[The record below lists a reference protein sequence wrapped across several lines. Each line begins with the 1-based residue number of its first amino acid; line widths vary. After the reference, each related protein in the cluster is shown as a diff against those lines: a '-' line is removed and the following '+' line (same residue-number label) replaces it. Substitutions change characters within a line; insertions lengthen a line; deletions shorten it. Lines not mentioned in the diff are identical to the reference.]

1 MGLEIPKASEL
12 EQLVFGI
19 KNEKELSLI
28 ALQVYHFQYNNNPV
42 YQEYCNIT
50 GRVPEAIKTAS
61 DIPFLP
67 ISFFKTHKVVSTSF
81 QPQMV
86 FKSSGTT
93 GNETSCHY
101 IKDASIYITS
111 FNKTFQQFYNN
122 PEQYCILGLL
132 PSYLE
137 QGNSSLV
144 FMVNS
149 LIQNSNYPESG
160 FYLYDYEKL
169 SHVLQSLEAKS
180 IPAILFGVTYA
191 LLEFS
196 NAFNIELKSA
206 TIIET
211 GGMKGRGREMSKP
224 ELYESLRKSFKLD
237 HIHSEYGMTELLSQ
251 AYSIDGIFRCPP
263 WMKVVVR
270 DETDPFSTSENS
282 PIHSG
287 AINIIDLANIYSCS
301 FIATDDIGTVDNKG
315 HFQVFGR
322 IDNSDI
328 RGCSLLMI

>member
-1 MGLEIPKASEL
+1 MGLEIPKATDL
-12 EQLVFGI
+12 EKLVFGI
-19 KNEKELSLI
+19 KNEKELDLI

-42 YQEYCNIT
+42 YQQYCNIT
-50 GRVPEAIKTAS
+50 GRVPDTVKGVA
-61 DIPFLP
+61 DIPYLP
-67 ISFFKTHKVVSTSF
+67 ISFFKTHRVISTSF
-81 QPQMV
+81 QPELV

-93 GNETSCHY
+93 GNETSYHY

-111 FNKTFQQFYNN
+111 FNKTFNQFYNN

-137 QGNSSLV
+137 RGNSSLV

-149 LIQNSNYPESG
+149 LIENSKNPESG

-169 SHVLQSLEAKS
+169 FHVLKTIEEKS
-180 IPAILFGVTYA
+180 APAILFGVTYA

-196 NAFNIELKSA
+196 KAFNIELNST

-211 GGMKGRGREMSKP
+211 GGMKGRGKEMSKP
-224 ELYESLRKSFKLD
+224 ELYDALKKSFKIK

-251 AYSIDGIFRCPP
+251 AYSIDGIFKCTP

-270 DETDPFSTSENS
+270 DETDPFTTSENS
-282 PIHSG
+282 PIRSG
-287 AINIIDLANIYSCS
+287 VINVIDLANIYSCS

-315 HFQVFGR
+315 LFQVLGR
-322 IDNSDI
+322 LDNSDI
-328 RGCSLLMI
+328 RGCSLLML

>member
-1 MGLEIPKASEL
+1 MGLEIPKATEL
-12 EQLVFGI
+12 EKLVFGI
-19 KNEKELSLI
+19 KNEKELGLI

-50 GRVPEAIKTAS
+50 GRVPEAIKSVS

-67 ISFFKTHKVVSTSF
+67 ISFFKTHKVISTSF
-81 QPQMV
+81 KPQFV

-93 GNETSCHY
+93 GNETSCHF

-122 PEQYCILGLL
+122 PEQYCIVGLL

-137 QGNSSLV
+137 RGNSSLV

-169 SHVLQSLEAKS
+169 HKVLETVEAKS
-180 IPAILFGVTYA
+180 IPTILFGVTYA

-196 NAFNIELKSA
+196 NAFNIQLKYT

-211 GGMKGRGREMSKP
+211 GGMKGRGRE
-224 ELYESLRKSFKLD
+224 
-237 HIHSEYGMTELLSQ
+237 
-251 AYSIDGIFRCPP
+251 
-263 WMKVVVR
+263 
-270 DETDPFSTSENS
+270 
-282 PIHSG
+282 
-287 AINIIDLANIYSCS
+287 
-301 FIATDDIGTVDNKG
+301 
-315 HFQVFGR
+315 
-322 IDNSDI
+322 
-328 RGCSLLMI
+328 